1 MEPVT
6 STSLAGVCIVC
17 GPPGSGKTTFVQQ
30 HMRPGDIV
38 LDMDTIVSALT
49 GSKSAHP
56 DYSGIM
62 DTALSVREAVYKSI
76 ESGKAGKRAFV
87 ITSSS
92 DRKRVDCQLLDLN
105 ATTEEL
111 LLKHDRS
118 FIFNVDRLDQDETQQ
133 QLEAGTALARE
144 LREVVVP
151 EVDTNAYT
159 VMTTGA
165 GHKPA
170 AAALTKSNIYAA
182 ILAASQALDD
192 AEVPE
197 TERTL
202 VVTPATYAILKQAV
216 EFDHTEIGAE
226 MRARG
231 VVAMLD
237 GAAVVK
243 VPSARLPEKF
253 GFMLAHPSATV
264 APVKLEDFGIHND
277 TPLSSGSIVTGRICY
292 DAFVLDNKKIGIYYQ
307 ATT

>member
-1 MEPVT
+1 MSVELTTKFAPQTDELFKAESKISLLTNTDFDWRGAHSVKLYKI
-6 STSLAGVCIVC
+6 STTPLN
-17 GPPGSGKTTFVQQ
+17 
-30 HMRPGDIV
+30 
-38 LDMDTIVSALT
+38 
-49 GSKSAHP
+49 
-56 DYSGIM
+56 DYSRNRS
-62 DTALSVREAVYKSI
+62 TAPEDSSESLSRY
-76 ESGKAGKRAFV
+76 G
-87 ITSSS
+87 
-92 DRKRVDCQLLDLN
+92 QLLDLN

-192 AEVPE
+192 ADVPE

-243 VPSARLPEKF
+243 VPSARLPKKF

>member
-1 MEPVT
+1 MSVELTTKFAPQTDELFKAESKISLLTNTDFDWSGAHSVKLYKI
-6 STSLAGVCIVC
+6 STTPLN
-17 GPPGSGKTTFVQQ
+17 
-30 HMRPGDIV
+30 
-38 LDMDTIVSALT
+38 
-49 GSKSAHP
+49 
-56 DYSGIM
+56 DYSRNRS
-62 DTALSVREAVYKSI
+62 TAPEDSSESLSRY
-76 ESGKAGKRAFV
+76 G
-87 ITSSS
+87 
-92 DRKRVDCQLLDLN
+92 QLLDLN

-292 DAFVLDNKKIGIYYQ
+292 DAFVLDNKRSAFTIRPPPDCAFCPRRRSDRGVLHREFSSKCQ
-307 ATT
+307 N

>member
-1 MEPVT
+1 MSIELTTKYAPQT
-6 STSLAGVCIVC
+6 DELFKAESKISLLTNTDFDWTGAHAIKLYKLSTA
-17 GPPGSGKTTFVQQ
+17 P
-30 HMRPGDIV
+30 MN
-38 LDMDTIVSALT
+38 
-49 GSKSAHP
+49 
-56 DYSGIM
+56 DYSRNR
-62 DTALSVREAVYKSI
+62 DSTTVSEDSTETLSRY
-76 ESGKAGKRAFV
+76 GK
-87 ITSSS
+87 
-92 DRKRVDCQLLDLN
+92 LLDLS

-118 FIFNVDRLDQDETQQ
+118 FIFNVDKLDNDETQG

-144 LREVVVP
+144 LREVVIP
-151 EVDTNAYT
+151 EVDTNVYT

-243 VPSARLPEKF
+243 VPSARLPDKF

-292 DAFVLDNKKIGIYYQ
+292 DAFVLDNKKAGIYYQ
-307 ATT
+307 AIT

>member
-1 MEPVT
+1 MSVELTTKFAPQTDELFKAESKVSLLT
-6 STSLAGVCIVC
+6 NTDFDWTGAHAIKLYKISTTPLN
-17 GPPGSGKTTFVQQ
+17 
-30 HMRPGDIV
+30 
-38 LDMDTIVSALT
+38 
-49 GSKSAHP
+49 
-56 DYSGIM
+56 DYSRNRS
-62 DTALSVREAVYKSI
+62 TAPEELSRY
-76 ESGKAGKRAFV
+76 GK
-87 ITSSS
+87 
-92 DRKRVDCQLLDLN
+92 LLDLS

-118 FIFNVDRLDQDETQQ
+118 FIFNVDKLDQDETQQ

-151 EVDTNAYT
+151 EVDANVYT
-159 VMTTGA
+159 VMTAGA

-182 ILAASQALDD
+182 VLAASQALDD

-197 TERTL
+197 TERVL
-202 VVTPATYAILKQAV
+202 VVTPATYALLKQAV

-231 VVAMLD
+231 VVAMID

-292 DAFVLDNKKIGIYYQ
+292 DAFVLDNKKKGIYYQ

>member
-1 MEPVT
+1 MSVELTTKYAPQTDELFKAESKISLLTNTDFDWSGAHSVKLYKI
-6 STSLAGVCIVC
+6 STTPLN
-17 GPPGSGKTTFVQQ
+17 
-30 HMRPGDIV
+30 
-38 LDMDTIVSALT
+38 
-49 GSKSAHP
+49 
-56 DYSGIM
+56 DYSRNRSTAPE
-62 DTALSVREAVYKSI
+62 DTEEQLSRY
-76 ESGKAGKRAFV
+76 GK
-87 ITSSS
+87 
-92 DRKRVDCQLLDLN
+92 LLDLS

-118 FIFNVDRLDQDETQQ
+118 FIFNVDKLDQDETQQ

-151 EVDTNAYT
+151 EVDANVYT
-159 VMTTGA
+159 VMTAGA

-197 TERTL
+197 TERAL
-202 VVTPATYAILKQAV
+202 VVTPATYALLKQAV

-292 DAFVLDNKKIGIYYQ
+292 DAFVLDNKKAGIYYQ

>member
-1 MEPVT
+1 MSIELTTKYAPQT
-6 STSLAGVCIVC
+6 DELFKAESKISLLTNTDFDWTGAHAIKIYKLSTA
-17 GPPGSGKTTFVQQ
+17 P
-30 HMRPGDIV
+30 MN
-38 LDMDTIVSALT
+38 
-49 GSKSAHP
+49 
-56 DYSGIM
+56 DYSRNR
-62 DTALSVREAVYKSI
+62 DSATVSEDSTETLSRY
-76 ESGKAGKRAFV
+76 GK
-87 ITSSS
+87 
-92 DRKRVDCQLLDLN
+92 LLDLS

-118 FIFNVDRLDQDETQQ
+118 FIFNIDRLDEDETQG

-151 EVDTNAYT
+151 EVDANVYT
-159 VMTTGA
+159 VMTAGA
-165 GHKPA
+165 GNTPSP
-170 AAALTKSNIYAA
+170 AALTAKNIYPS

-197 TERTL
+197 TERVL
-202 VVTPATYAILKQAV
+202 VVTPATYALLKQAA
-216 EFDHTEIGAE
+216 EFDNTEIGAE

-243 VPSARLPEKF
+243 VPAVRLPEKF

-277 TPLSSGSIVTGRICY
+277 TPLSSGTIVTGRVCY
-292 DAFVLDNKKIGIYYQ
+292 DAFVLDNKKAGIYYQ

>member
-1 MEPVT
+1 MSIELTTKYAPQT
-6 STSLAGVCIVC
+6 DELFKAESKISLLTNTDFDWTGAHAIKLYKLSTA
-17 GPPGSGKTTFVQQ
+17 P
-30 HMRPGDIV
+30 MN
-38 LDMDTIVSALT
+38 
-49 GSKSAHP
+49 
-56 DYSGIM
+56 DYSRNR
-62 DTALSVREAVYKSI
+62 DSATVNEDSTETLSRY
-76 ESGKAGKRAFV
+76 GK
-87 ITSSS
+87 
-92 DRKRVDCQLLDLN
+92 LLDLS

-118 FIFNVDRLDQDETQQ
+118 FIFNIDRLDEDETQG

-151 EVDTNAYT
+151 EVDANVYT
-159 VMTTGA
+159 VMTAGA
-165 GHKPA
+165 GNTPSP
-170 AAALTKSNIYAA
+170 AALTAKNIYPS

-197 TERTL
+197 TERVL
-202 VVTPATYAILKQAV
+202 VVTPATYALLKQAA
-216 EFDHTEIGAE
+216 EFDNTEIGAE

-243 VPSARLPEKF
+243 VPAVRLPEKF

-277 TPLSSGSIVTGRICY
+277 TPLSSGTIVTGRVCY
-292 DAFVLDNKKIGIYYQ
+292 DAFVLDNKKAGIYYQ

>member
-1 MEPVT
+1 MSIELTTKYAPQT
-6 STSLAGVCIVC
+6 DELFKAESKISLLTNTDFDWTGAHAIKLYKLSTA
-17 GPPGSGKTTFVQQ
+17 P
-30 HMRPGDIV
+30 MN
-38 LDMDTIVSALT
+38 
-49 GSKSAHP
+49 
-56 DYSGIM
+56 DYSRNR
-62 DTALSVREAVYKSI
+62 DSATVNEDSTETLSRY
-76 ESGKAGKRAFV
+76 GK
-87 ITSSS
+87 
-92 DRKRVDCQLLDLN
+92 LLDLS

-118 FIFNVDRLDQDETQQ
+118 FIFNIDRLDEDETQG

-151 EVDTNAYT
+151 EVDANVYT
-159 VMTTGA
+159 VMTSGA
-165 GHKPA
+165 GNTPSP
-170 AAALTKSNIYAA
+170 AALTAKNIYPSV
-182 ILAASQALDD
+182 LAASQALDD

-197 TERTL
+197 TERVL
-202 VVTPATYAILKQAV
+202 VVTPATYALLKQAA
-216 EFDHTEIGAE
+216 EFDNTEIGAE

-243 VPSARLPEKF
+243 VPAVRLPEKF

-277 TPLSSGSIVTGRICY
+277 TPLSSGTIVTGRVCY
-292 DAFVLDNKKIGIYYQ
+292 DAFVLDNKKAGIYYQ

>member
-1 MEPVT
+1 MSVELTTKFAPQTDDLFKAESKVGLLT
-6 STSLAGVCIVC
+6 NTDYDWTGAHAIKLYKISTTPLN
-17 GPPGSGKTTFVQQ
+17 
-30 HMRPGDIV
+30 
-38 LDMDTIVSALT
+38 
-49 GSKSAHP
+49 
-56 DYSGIM
+56 DYSRNRVTAQE
-62 DTALSVREAVYKSI
+62 DTEAQLSRY
-76 ESGKAGKRAFV
+76 GK
-87 ITSSS
+87 
-92 DRKRVDCQLLDLN
+92 LLDLS

-118 FIFNVDRLDQDETQQ
+118 FIFNVNRLDQDETQ

-144 LREVVVP
+144 LREVVIP
-151 EVDTNAYT
+151 EVDTNVYT

-197 TERTL
+197 TERSL
-202 VVTPATYAILKQAV
+202 VVTPATYALLKQAV

-231 VVAMLD
+231 IVAVLD
-237 GAAVVK
+237 GANVVK

-264 APVKLEDFGIHND
+264 APVKLEDFGIHDD
-277 TPLSSGSIVTGRICY
+277 TPLSSGTIVTGRICY
-292 DAFVLDNKKIGIYYQ
+292 DAFVLDNKKVGIYYQ
-307 ATT
+307 EIT